1 MVPKHSHDPLIKK
14 RNRNVKHF
22 VTHHPR
28 RRLKARLPDL
38 TLCALYVGAWRSR
51 ELILSLTTDG
61 HSVICLLIYLCIPLC
76 IDLIVSWKNCVLNYG
91 GLSRCCALN
100 YAGADLP
107 WLLNSKLRTSLP
119 VRLWEKAAEAPGDSL
134 RARIF
139 AITWRGL
146 TSFIGIAF
154 LSLHKKQ

>member
-1 MVPKHSHDPLIKK
+1 M
-14 RNRNVKHF
+14 KHF
-22 VTHHPR
+22 VTHYPR

-38 TLCALYVGAWRSR
+38 TFCALYVGAWRSR

-61 HSVICLLIYLCIPLC
+61 HTVICLLIYLCIPLC
-76 IDLIVSWKNCVLNYG
+76 IDLIVSWKICVLNYG

-107 WLLNSKLRTSLP
+107 WLLSSKLRTSLP
-119 VRLWEKAAEAPGDSL
+119 IRLGEGAEAPGDSL

-139 AITWRGL
+139 AITWRGV
-146 TSFIGIAF
+146 TSFIGVVF
-154 LSLHKKQ
+154 LSLTHLSLHKKQ